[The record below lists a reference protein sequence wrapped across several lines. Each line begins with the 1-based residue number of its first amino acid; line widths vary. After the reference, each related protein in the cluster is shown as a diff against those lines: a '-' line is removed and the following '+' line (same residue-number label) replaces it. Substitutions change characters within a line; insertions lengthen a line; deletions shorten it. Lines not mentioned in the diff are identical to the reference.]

1 MGQYCSASSESLAG
15 STYENTQPFSL
26 EGCDVVAKVVDIYD
40 GDTLT
45 CVFYKFKKCYR
56 FTVRLAG
63 IDTCELSSK
72 NREQGLRARMRL
84 YELVSKDT
92 TPIDIHIPRKNL
104 RQKLGE
110 SRCLVRLICG
120 KFDKYGRLLVQLYE
134 VNGIKSVNDILVVE
148 KLAYPYF
155 GEKKLTDDEQ
165 IEFLGVDR

>member
-1 MGQYCSASSESLAG
+1 MGQFCSSVKTLAAC
-15 STYENTQPFSL
+15 TYENTPPFSF
-26 EGCDVVAKVVDIYD
+26 EGMDVVAKVVDIYD
-40 GDTLT
+40 GDTVT

-56 FTVRLAG
+56 FTVRLSG

-72 NREQGLRARMRL
+72 NREQGLRARKRL

-92 TPIDIHIPRKNL
+92 SSIDIHIPRKNL

-120 KFDKYGRLLVQLYE
+120 KFDKYGRLLGDLYE
-134 VNGIKSVNDILVVE
+134 VNGVKSFNDILVME

-155 GEKKLTDDEQ
+155 GDKKLTDDEQ
-165 IEFLGVDR
+165 IEFLGGDR

>member
-1 MGQYCSASSESLAG
+1 MGQFCSSPDTLAA
-15 STYENTQPFSL
+15 STYENTPPFSF
-26 EGCDVVAKVVDIYD
+26 EGMDVVAKVVDIYD
-40 GDTLT
+40 GDTVT

-92 TPIDIHIPRKNL
+92 SQIDIHIPRKNL

-120 KFDKYGRLLVQLYE
+120 KFDKYGRLLGDLYE
-134 VNGIKSVNDILVVE
+134 VNGLKSFNDILVVE
-148 KLAYPYF
+148 KLAFPYF
-155 GEKKLTDDEQ
+155 GDKKLTEDEQ
-165 IEFLGVDR
+165 SEFLGG